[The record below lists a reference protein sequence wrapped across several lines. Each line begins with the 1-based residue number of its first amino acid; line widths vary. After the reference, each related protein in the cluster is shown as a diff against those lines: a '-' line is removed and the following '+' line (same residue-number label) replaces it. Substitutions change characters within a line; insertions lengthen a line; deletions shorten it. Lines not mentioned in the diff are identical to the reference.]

1 MRVLGYFVGLAVAA
15 VYAKAHTDLAEDT
28 PTIYFKYLAV
38 AEILSALFS
47 FIPELSLVIGLIG
60 LVLFFVAVREA
71 REELLNRMLAGK

>member
-1 MRVLGYFVGLAVAA
+1 M
-15 VYAKAHTDLAEDT
+15 
-28 PTIYFKYLAV
+28 AV

-47 FIPELSLVIGLIG
+47 FIEALSLVIGLIG